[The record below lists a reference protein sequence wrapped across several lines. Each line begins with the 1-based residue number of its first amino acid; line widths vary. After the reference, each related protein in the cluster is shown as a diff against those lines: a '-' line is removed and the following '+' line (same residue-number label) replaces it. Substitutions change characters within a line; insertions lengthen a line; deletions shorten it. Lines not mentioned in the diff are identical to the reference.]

1 MANQHHDDHENDDKV
16 FMSNFGKVMA
26 GLGVIFAICIIAA
39 VMVVGG
45 TSIRDETARIAQV
58 EARLTP
64 PARVVTDPS
73 QLVKV
78 AAKVREPLSG
88 KQVVEKVCGSCH
100 VGGLLNAPKIGDA
113 ADWKARYAQGLDTLV
128 KHSIEGIRLMPAR
141 GGDAELSDDE
151 IRESVKQMLV
161 DSGISL

>member
-1 MANQHHDDHENDDKV
+1 VADNKHDDHENHDQI
-16 FMSNFGKVMA
+16 FMANFGKVMA

-39 VMVVGG
+39 VMIVGG
-45 TSIRDETARIAQV
+45 TSIRDETVRLEQL
-58 EARLTP
+58 EARLVP
-64 PARVVTDPS
+64 PGSVVTDPS

-78 AAKVREPLSG
+78 AAKVRDPLSG
-88 KQVVEKVCGSCH
+88 QQVVEKVCASCH
-100 VGGLLNAPKIGDA
+100 VSGLLNAPKIGDA

-141 GGDAELSDDE
+141 GGDADLSDDE